1 MFNNMF
7 NRFFKTIKAIL
18 FLLNVLYIFGEEIM
32 VYVIF
37 NDFSSFIDRLTMRL
51 SGINIL
57 YVKVFQAFAL
67 NNSLIDDTI
76 NNQLLQFTDNA
87 PWDYSDIRLGD
98 LVAVADKYDL
108 YLKPGYEI
116 PINAGMISLVFK
128 AYKNNNRNDP
138 VIIKIKRHNIEQKLN
153 DAIDNL
159 LFCMYL
165 LSFIPIIH
173 KYQLSEVVH
182 RNIEIIRHQT
192 NFLEEV
198 DNMNRV
204 KINCK
209 NLKYVKIPCAYRE
222 VTEQYPNCILMD
234 YIEGIKINQ
243 IKKEDYE
250 GFAKQVMKFGFV
262 TTIVHGLTHGDLHG
276 GNILFI
282 KDEKDEKYKYKI
294 GVIDFGIVYDL
305 DSEYKNL
312 LFSVLTQ
319 MFEVEPRETA
329 IKILN
334 SGVIEPKGILEQIP
348 KTDYENIINFTT
360 ELIDDAINSSKQAN
374 QVQLYKF
381 LSKLKDYLGNSN
393 LSNIGIRPSDNFV
406 KSQLVLAMSHGVT
419 LTLCDDDFTTLADK
433 VLNELFHTNMVI

>member
-1 MFNNMF
+1 MF

-204 KINCK
+204 KTNCK
-209 NLKYVKIPCAYRE
+209 NLKYVKIPNAYRE

-234 YIEGIKINQ
+234 YIEGIKIKE

-393 LSNIGIRPSDNFV
+393 LANIGIRPSDNFV